1 MNQNVDETSSKIID
15 TGQNKTLR
23 LAFKAAQLSAKV
35 IFNAIRKYMS
45 NHKNVKDYHGEMDI
59 KKLIQKEGQMQQMD
73 VSNKDIKEFRKEL
86 KKMGVDFSITKRTLS
101 PDEREEMKNTLPEGA
116 EIPKNEFS
124 LWFKAKDLEVIDKS
138 FKEYIAKHENREN
151 SKELVKQSVREK
163 LDKFKEMLPIINKK
177 DKEKHMNK
185 GDLSL

>member
-1 MNQNVDETSSKIID
+1 MQHVDDTSSKIID

-23 LAFKAAQLSAKV
+23 LAFKAAQLSGRV
-35 IFNAIRKYMS
+35 IFNAIKKYMA
-45 NHKNVKDYHGEMDI
+45 NRKDVTDHHGEMDI

-86 KKMGVDFSITKRTLS
+86 KKMGVDFSITKRTLN
-101 PDEREEMKNTLPEGA
+101 PDEREELKNTLPEGSD
-116 EIPKNEFS
+116 IPKSEYS

-138 FKEYIAKHENREN
+138 FKEYIAKHEN
-151 SKELVKQSVREK
+151 KESIKEQVKQSVREK
-163 LDKFKEMLPIINKK
+163 LDKFKEMIPLINRK
-177 DKEKHMNK
+177 DKEKHMNR